1 MIRPVLT
8 EVGIFLIPFAV
19 YALFL
24 VATRTGV
31 FAQSSWPS
39 HLLAKLTLGSL
50 LLVIVSFLLLA
61 HFTGAAPNSTYVP
74 AHIENGRLVPG
85 VEK

>member
-8 EVGIFLIPFAV
+8 EIALFLIPFAI

-31 FAQSSWPS
+31 LDASAWTLSRISW
-39 HLLAKLTLGSL
+39 LLIAALSLMIGSL
-50 LLVIVSFLLLA
+50 LLLA
-61 HFTGAAPNSTYVP
+61 QFGGVPPGSTYVP
-74 AHIENGRLVPG
+74 AHFEDGKFVPG
-85 VEK
+85 QTK